1 MSINTTMTATMTKD
15 AKGPI
20 VIGRATKGLS
30 GATVAPPDKS
40 ISHRA
45 VIIGSIAEGTT
56 KVEGFLEGEDNM
68 STLNAFKKMGVAIE
82 RQDSTALVST
92 TKASR
97 LIIHGVGGVGGVE
110 GNWSQN
116 WSRGLKE
123 PEDVINANNSG
134 TTTRLLT
141 GLLSAQPFFSVIT
154 GDASLRKRPMRRV
167 VDPLRLMGANITGRN
182 DGSLLPLAIKGQ
194 KLRGIHYK
202 MPIASAQVKSALLLA
217 GLYAEG
223 ETIVEEPAKSRDHT
237 ERILRAFGADIKV
250 DGLTVR
256 VTSENKLTG
265 CDINVPGDISSA
277 AFFMVGAMITPGSD
291 LLIMFVGVNPTR
303 TGIVNILKKMGGVVN
318 IGKEDEFTGEPV
330 AGIRVKTSSLK
341 GIDINAA
348 ELLPAIDEFPIICIA
363 AAFAEGTTRI
373 SGAGELRVKESDRIK
388 AMSNLL
394 TTIGIRNKETEDGI
408 IIDGVGKKT
417 VKGGVV
423 IDSLGDHRIAMSAA
437 IAGLRAEDGI
447 TILDPDCATVSFPGF
462 YEQLDRISG
471 R

>member
-1 MSINTTMTATMTKD
+1 MTAATTKD
-15 AKGPI
+15 VKTPI
-20 VIGRATKGLS
+20 IVGRATKGLS

-45 VIIGSIAEGTT
+45 VILGSIAEGTT

-68 STLNAFKKMGVAIE
+68 STLNALKKMGVKIE

-182 DGSLLPLAIKGQ
+182 EGGLLPLAIKGQ

-217 GLYAEG
+217 GLYAVG

-250 DGLTVR
+250 DGLSVR

-265 CDINVPGDISSA
+265 CEINVPGDISSA
-277 AFFMVGAMITPGSD
+277 AFFIVGALITPGSD

-318 IGKEDEFTGEPV
+318 LGKEDEFTGEPV
-330 AGIRVKTSSLK
+330 AGIRVKTSSLR

-394 TTIGIRNKETEDGI
+394 ATIGIIAKETEDGI
-408 IIDGVGKKT
+408 IIEGVGKKT

-462 YEQLDRISG
+462 YEQLNRISG